1 MSDPAPTYYADLAA
15 IRARGERPLGG
26 VVVTDTWRLVQNAER
41 FIDAEK
47 AMRRVWR
54 IEREL
59 RRPERVTERNRLSR
73 AQLAAERLEVNAEA

>member
-1 MSDPAPTYYADLAA
+1 MSAPIKRLTFDQLLREAA
-15 IRARGERPLGG
+15 KA
-26 VVVTDTWRLVQNAER
+26 VDAVQDAER

-59 RRPERVTERNRLSR
+59 RRPERVTERQPPVAR
-73 AQLAAERLEVNAEA
+73 AARGGATGG